1 MKREDALFNWLQI
14 QVVAEARPEDHSALD
29 TAAFFLQLL
38 QEDHQMSDIGYRQ
51 EGSWYVLFGNAES
64 QALEVR
70 YPAESVEALLAA
82 IEGEPK
88 YNCN

>member
-14 QVVAEARPEDHSALD
+14 QVVADARPEDRSALD

-38 QEDHQMSDIGYRQ
+38 QEDHLITEIGYRQ
-51 EGSWYVLFGNAES
+51 EGSWYVLVGTADS
-64 QALEVR
+64 QPIEAR
-70 YPAESVEALLAA
+70 YPAESVQSLLAA

-88 YNCN
+88 FNCN